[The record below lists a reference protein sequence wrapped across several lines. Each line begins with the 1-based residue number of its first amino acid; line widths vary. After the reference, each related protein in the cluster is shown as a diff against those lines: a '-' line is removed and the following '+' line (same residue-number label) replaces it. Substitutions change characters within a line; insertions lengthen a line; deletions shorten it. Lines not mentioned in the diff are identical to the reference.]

1 MGLENFKNIKSP
13 KHKSHMVRTS
23 IIKRNGMYEM
33 SFRLSILHMNEAMH
47 VIGYSTFPFK
57 LDIIYILTN
66 TLQGKKMCYFEMIFK
81 YY

>member
-1 MGLENFKNIKSP
+1 
-13 KHKSHMVRTS
+13 
-23 IIKRNGMYEM
+23 MYEM

-47 VIGYSTFPFK
+47 VIGCSTFPFK